1 MGKICHIYKQIHFEY
16 INSKPFEQDLYAV
29 VKISKVKKDG
39 GRHRFK
45 FEQLCLHGSHIKQI
59 FLKNPEMKSAI
70 NFTKPNEIPSYE
82 SYVDKVKT
90 PVEIVRRD
98 LNLHEIDYVLDVL
111 RGI

>member
-1 MGKICHIYKQIHFEY
+1 MEKICHIYKHIHFEY
-16 INSKPFEQDLYAV
+16 INPKALEQNLYAV
-29 VKISKVKKDG
+29 VKISKVKKDK

-45 FEQLCLHGSHIKQI
+45 FEQLCLHGSHIKRI

-82 SYVDKVKT
+82 SYVDSVKT